1 VRIYS
6 QALSAADIAQL
17 AQVQADTTPPSAP
30 NNLQAQAQGGQ
41 VNLSWQASTDPESGI
56 NNYRIYRDTTSGGNK
71 ALLTTVSGT
80 TLAYTDSTTAPSS
93 TYYYQVSAVNGAN
106 LEGTRSAEATA
117 TPNTINPTPALYYR
131 FEEGQGSQVADVSN
145 HGWTGA
151 LVGNPTWVA
160 GRVGGGLQLVGSSQY
175 VDAGFTQHLDLWTIS
190 AWVKSPNAPNGGPAS
205 GPINFDRNFQINW
218 NHPEAPFRG
227 AAGLSVGGTW
237 YPASFGAL
245 QADTWYQL
253 TATYDGETL
262 KAYTNGVLVTANTA
276 PSGPAA
282 VETSSLKL
290 GRHANANQFFGG
302 TIDEVQIY
310 SFALSDTQVAALM
323 QNDTTT
329 PPGADLSL
337 GPYYKLD
344 EGSGSQTVD
353 SSNHVAPA
361 NLIGNPTWITGIKGN
376 GLSFSGSGQYVDT
389 GFTQNLPQWTISTWV
404 KSPTAP
410 NSNPASGPINFDRNF
425 QINWNHPSASF
436 RGAAGLS
443 VGGTWYSA
451 TFGALQA
458 DTWYQLT
465 ATYDGHT
472 LITYKNGVVTDNNP
486 APEGPAAAETGTLK
500 LGRHANAAQYFS
512 GAVDEVR
519 VYNRALSAAEVNALV
534 R

>member
-1 VRIYS
+1 
-6 QALSAADIAQL
+6 L
-17 AQVQADTTPPSAP
+17 TNGTPYFFKVTA
-30 NNLQAQAQGGQ
+30 
-41 VNLSWQASTDPESGI
+41 V
-56 NNYRIYRDTTSGGNK
+56 
-71 ALLTTVSGT
+71 
-80 TLAYTDSTTAPSS
+80 DSTNNE
-93 TYYYQVSAVNGAN
+93 SAF
-106 LEGTRSAEATA
+106 SAEVSA
-117 TPNTINPTPALYYR
+117 TPNNANPTLPLYYN

-145 HGWTGA
+145 HGWTGT

-160 GRVGGGLQLVGSSQY
+160 GKVGGGLQLNGSSQY

-190 AWVKSPNAPNGGPAS
+190 GWVKSPSAPNGGPAS
-205 GPINFDRNFQINW
+205 GPINFDSNFQINW
-218 NHPEAPFRG
+218 NHPSAAFRG

-237 YPASFGAL
+237 YSASFGSL

-262 KAYTNGVLVTANTA
+262 KAYTNGVLITSNTA

-282 VETSSLKL
+282 LEISSLKL

-310 SFALSDTQVAALM
+310 NVALSDTQVAALM
-323 QNDTTT
+323 QNDT
-329 PPGADLSL
+329 SL
-337 GPYYKLD
+337 ALYYKLD

-361 NLIGNPTWITGIKGN
+361 NLIGNPTWIAGVTGN

-410 NSNPASGPINFDRNF
+410 NSGPASGPINFDQNF

-436 RGAAGLS
+436 RGAAGVL
-443 VGGTWYSA
+443 VGGAWYSA
-451 TFGALQA
+451 SFGALQA

-472 LITYKNGVVTDNNP
+472 LITYKNGVATDNNP

-500 LGRHANAAQYFS
+500 LARHANAAQYFS
-512 GAVDEVR
+512 GTLDEVR
-519 VYNRALSAAEVNALV
+519 VFNRALSAAEVNALAQ
-534 R
+534 